1 MAGETEDEIPESGA
15 VFTFGKSKFSDN
27 IPSRFWLKND
37 TPSRICCGDEHTALI
52 TEKGKLFMFG
62 SNNWGQLGFGTQTTV
77 SKPTCVKALK
87 TEKVKLAA
95 CGRSHTLVYTTQGNV
110 YATGGNSEGQLGLGD
125 YDERSTFQLV
135 DFFNK
140 RGPIKMLAAGS
151 NTSAALTQNGV
162 LYVWGDNSEGQIGL
176 GKESN
181 AVKPQKLSVG
191 RPVTWVA
198 CGYYHSALV
207 TVDGEL
213 FTFGERDSGKLGLP
227 TNKLANHRVPQLV
240 EGITDRVLQVACGGG
255 HTVALTEDCLYTF
268 GLGQFGQ
275 LGHGTFIF
283 ESRSPRAVDHFR
295 KGRVRHV
302 ACGENHTAV
311 ITDCGLLYTF
321 GDGRHGK
328 LGLGEENFTNQF
340 KPTLCPRFLKY
351 HVDAVTC
358 GGCHMLVFAKSR
370 SKAEEEVT
378 LEEDDV
384 TEDFWEKPY
393 TELLGDTVESAT
405 LQRSLSAR
413 VRRRERERSPEQFGV
428 MFRTLPPLS
437 SAHLGTTILP
447 VPSQTL
453 PPRLHPTDLQD
464 RNDLNR
470 GRAKKSGLSTRI
482 GKAKKEKSKGKKS
495 SPADAGDDSE
505 SVKDLGETTDILNVT
520 HMMKM
525 DPSDQSLTLSPVHKK
540 TVKLVKK
547 QHGKAPRGED
557 TCPESSRHELTPK
570 RALPTERLQSPSSR
584 SLLSESGD
592 GRGALRQAPQTRSG
606 GKENVLVPTL
616 ESGSRAQVGKGKRSE
631 QDSRRGGSR
640 PYSPVQM
647 QPSKEKGQLIELAK
661 PVKAAKAKS
670 VIAETKGEEL
680 SHDSDSTAGI
690 KPSTKDQPKLSKD
703 KRQELKSSAARDA
716 GVKMVG
722 GLNYGL
728 LTPEPVHV
736 KHKSSGTKEA
746 HKAKETPEMAVMK
759 SKPSTELKT
768 TKGKSK
774 PVMVQSKPAE
784 GKDMAAETTSE
795 RDSESPKKTKE
806 DLKKPGSKKPG
817 LVRKPDPSDEQQI
830 STLRSEAKKT
840 TTKTKP
846 GHKGPI
852 VVTEAGRATS
862 RGKLQPGWDTQ
873 SELEPEPKTSPTGT
887 LSAVS
892 SMMQDVD
899 VETATRLVKTVAG
912 GQLFSRPRDTGSA
925 QSTPRTRPTGERFT
939 KQRAVSTASSKSE
952 ESTSAAQPS
961 KRTAATINV
970 RPDPGSSGQ
979 EEPDS
984 EQGDGDEEGSDQ
996 EEEEEEEGS
1005 QDATQRQGGTTESEE
1020 DESQEGTESEEDESQ
1035 EGTESEGRA
1044 LRSGRSEAKT
1054 KSGEGESGTR
1064 VDVTD
1069 DDDGNGEKV
1078 DDDDDTLGGI
1088 TDAEES
1094 DTREESKTAS
1104 AEEEEEDTVTEGKSE
1119 SVSAEEEEGEEE
1131 EKSESGGTVGVSE
1144 DEEEDGDEME
1154 GEEDEEEGQETES
1167 KLSEEEEDEEESK
1180 SGSSSGA
1187 GSQKEESEEVDED
1200 EEEEEGEDEVTAE
1213 AESEGEE
1220 EDAESAEEDSK
1231 SEGDSEAEGESG
1243 EAESSEEE
1251 DEKGSIEAEN
1261 EEGEEEE
1268 EEEEEEEKTKPKV
1281 TIQKERKATKSSKP
1295 DAKLEAKQTRLTAS
1309 AKGRSRSGRKQS
1321 NTGSQESQ
1329 QSQFWEDVLPQYL
1342 HLKDGA
1348 GEASQETSETEETN
1362 QDGDEDEDDEG
1373 VEEMEGSEEEEEKDQ
1388 EKEEEDLQ
1396 LQEAEPEPDK
1406 SLNASSPQEAE
1417 VEKEKEEAAP
1427 DGAVKEKEE
1436 AVPDGA
1442 VKEKEE
1448 EAPDGAVK
1456 EKEEEAPDGAVKET
1470 EEKVDQQPQTEEVL
1484 ETSTQPQTE
1493 KEEKSR
1499 SIFGPN
1505 RRSSLFQ
1512 RQPSNRRQQSKD
1524 KMEGLSESTSTGKPV
1539 VEGSSMPDQSVG
1551 DAGRSICSETQQG
1564 KKGPAGGRS
1573 RSATCVLL

>member
-525 DPSDQSLTLSPVHKK
+525 DPSDQSLTLSPVHK
-540 TVKLVKK
+540 
-547 QHGKAPRGED
+547 
-557 TCPESSRHELTPK
+557 
-570 RALPTERLQSPSSR
+570 
-584 SLLSESGD
+584 
-592 GRGALRQAPQTRSG
+592 
-606 GKENVLVPTL
+606 
-616 ESGSRAQVGKGKRSE
+616 
-631 QDSRRGGSR
+631 
-640 PYSPVQM
+640 
-647 QPSKEKGQLIELAK
+647 
-661 PVKAAKAKS
+661 
-670 VIAETKGEEL
+670 
-680 SHDSDSTAGI
+680 
-690 KPSTKDQPKLSKD
+690 
-703 KRQELKSSAARDA
+703 
-716 GVKMVG
+716 
-722 GLNYGL
+722 
-728 LTPEPVHV
+728 
-736 KHKSSGTKEA
+736 
-746 HKAKETPEMAVMK
+746 
-759 SKPSTELKT
+759 
-768 TKGKSK
+768 
-774 PVMVQSKPAE
+774 
-784 GKDMAAETTSE
+784 
-795 RDSESPKKTKE
+795 
-806 DLKKPGSKKPG
+806 
-817 LVRKPDPSDEQQI
+817 
-830 STLRSEAKKT
+830 
-840 TTKTKP
+840 
-846 GHKGPI
+846 
-852 VVTEAGRATS
+852 
-862 RGKLQPGWDTQ
+862 
-873 SELEPEPKTSPTGT
+873 
-887 LSAVS
+887 
-892 SMMQDVD
+892 
-899 VETATRLVKTVAG
+899 
-912 GQLFSRPRDTGSA
+912 
-925 QSTPRTRPTGERFT
+925 
-939 KQRAVSTASSKSE
+939 
-952 ESTSAAQPS
+952 
-961 KRTAATINV
+961 
-970 RPDPGSSGQ
+970 
-979 EEPDS
+979 
-984 EQGDGDEEGSDQ
+984 
-996 EEEEEEEGS
+996 
-1005 QDATQRQGGTTESEE
+1005 
-1020 DESQEGTESEEDESQ
+1020 
-1035 EGTESEGRA
+1035 
-1044 LRSGRSEAKT
+1044 
-1054 KSGEGESGTR
+1054 
-1064 VDVTD
+1064 
-1069 DDDGNGEKV
+1069 
-1078 DDDDDTLGGI
+1078 
-1088 TDAEES
+1088 
-1094 DTREESKTAS
+1094 
-1104 AEEEEEDTVTEGKSE
+1104 
-1119 SVSAEEEEGEEE
+1119 
-1131 EKSESGGTVGVSE
+1131 
-1144 DEEEDGDEME
+1144 
-1154 GEEDEEEGQETES
+1154 
-1167 KLSEEEEDEEESK
+1167 
-1180 SGSSSGA
+1180 
-1187 GSQKEESEEVDED
+1187 
-1200 EEEEEGEDEVTAE
+1200 
-1213 AESEGEE
+1213 
-1220 EDAESAEEDSK
+1220 
-1231 SEGDSEAEGESG
+1231 
-1243 EAESSEEE
+1243 
-1251 DEKGSIEAEN
+1251 
-1261 EEGEEEE
+1261 
-1268 EEEEEEEKTKPKV
+1268 
-1281 TIQKERKATKSSKP
+1281 
-1295 DAKLEAKQTRLTAS
+1295 
-1309 AKGRSRSGRKQS
+1309 
-1321 NTGSQESQ
+1321 
-1329 QSQFWEDVLPQYL
+1329 
-1342 HLKDGA
+1342 DGA